1 MSSEGSISTEV
12 RGNVFLIGLNRPEKY
27 NGYTPTMAKQLVEA
41 FTRLDEDDSLWV
53 GLIHAHGDHFTAGL
67 DLPKWTNAMEDST
80 GVSRPRE
87 GCDPVA
93 LGRACKK
100 PVITAVKGITYTFGI
115 ELALAGDIVI
125 AADNARFSQLEP
137 ARGIHATGGATF
149 RFVERA
155 GWGNAMYHLL
165 TSDVFDAAEALRIGL
180 VQEVVPLGQ
189 EFDRALELAQH
200 IATTQA
206 PLAIQ
211 ATKASARR
219 FLNEGVQACIDALDP
234 VQAKLMQS
242 QDSIEGVQS
251 FIERR
256 QAKFQGK

>member
-27 NGYTPTMAKQLVEA
+27 NGYTPNMAKQLVEA

-53 GLIHAHGDHFTAGL
+53 GLIHGHGDHFTAGL

-80 GVSRPRE
+80 GVSRPRK

-165 TSDVFDAAEALRIGL
+165 TSDVFDAVEALRIGL

-234 VQAKLMQS
+234 VQAQLMQS
-242 QDSIEGVQS
+242 EDSIEGVQS